1 MARVF
6 IGIDDKIVAPALG
19 NGDRNNLGG
28 KLAVLLRSLGLVL
41 GPQCE
46 LVLVLA
52 GDLVLDREVFRGLA
66 HGVDAVEFFHLR
78 VHEAPADGGVI
89 YFRLAGKRLVGLGH
103 HEGGAAHAFDAA
115 GNCQVR
121 LAHANGAGRLGGG
134 FHARSAQPVDG
145 GAAGF
150 HRNTCQ
156 QARHTG
162 DVPVVLARLVG
173 IAEIDIVHL
182 CPVDRRVTVHQ
193 RLDRHCAEVV
203 GANPAQTAAIAA
215 DGCADGVTDESVRHV
230 FESLFQKDAHCCR

>member
-1 MARVF
+1 MDFLKNIAKD
-6 IGIDDKIVAPALG
+6 IGSEFTQLASEINENESYVDTGSYIFNALVSGSIFGGLSGNKITAIAG
-19 NGDRNNLGG
+19 ESSTG
-28 KLAVLLRSLGLVL
+28 KTYFALAVVKNF
-41 GPQCE
+41 
-46 LVLVLA
+46 
-52 GDLVLDREVFRGLA
+52 LDQN
-66 HGVDAVEFFHLR
+66 
-78 VHEAPADGGVI
+78 PDGGVV
-89 YFRLAGKRLVGLGH
+89 YFCLAGKRLVGLGH

-115 GNCQVR
+115 GNRQVR
-121 LAHANGAGRLGGG
+121 LAHANGAGRLDGG

-150 HRNTCQ
+150 HRDAGQ

-162 DVPVVLARLVG
+162 DVPAVLARLVG